1 MQINDQTTIIEGKTR
16 MIVLKQSL
24 TDTVPPQDVPFFNPK
39 AKMSRDFSIIA
50 YSAFLRNF
58 DGPRLFLDSMSGVGS
73 RGLRV
78 ANEIDNI
85 RVVVNDLNPEALE
98 LARKSAQL
106 NGLENFETSENEVCR
121 FLSEFSK
128 KGHRGTIVD
137 IDPFGSPAKYIDCG
151 IRATLHKG
159 LLSITATDQ
168 QVLHGLFKDA
178 CKKKYHG
185 VPIKTSYS
193 NEIATRL
200 VLGLVNTVAAR
211 LDVEITPIFVETNMH
226 YYRVYVRTLN
236 KADTK
241 NRIGYIMHCRACGH
255 RQSVSEKVFECPQ
268 CGSKVEHA
276 GPLWID
282 QLFEKKFA
290 ESMMEELSGLQVD
303 KKCEKAISKC
313 IQESEMPPCYYTLD
327 EIAEMRRSS
336 PIPLANVL
344 DRLREE
350 GFSSSPTSFNPTG
363 FRTNA
368 TISKVKEIFSV

>member
-1 MQINDQTTIIEGKTR
+1 MQINDQTTITEGKTR
-16 MIVLKQSL
+16 VVVLKQSL
-24 TDTVPPQDVPFFNPK
+24 TDIVPPQDVPFFNPK
-39 AKMSRDFSIIA
+39 AKISRDFSIIA
-50 YSAFLRNF
+50 YSAFLKDF

-78 ANEIDNI
+78 ANEIENI

-98 LARKSAQL
+98 LARKSAHL
-106 NGLENFETSENEVCR
+106 NGLEDFETSENEVCR

-128 KGHRGTIVD
+128 RGHRGTIVD

-168 QVLHGLFKDA
+168 QVLHCLFKDA

-211 LDVEITPIFVETNMH
+211 LDTEITPIFVETNMH

-241 NRIGYIMHCRACGH
+241 NRIGYIMHCRMCGH
-255 RQSVSEKVFECPQ
+255 RQSVSEKLSECPQ

-282 QLFEKKFA
+282 HLFEKRFVESMA
-290 ESMMEELSGLQVD
+290 ESIPNLQVD

-313 IQESEMPPCYYTLD
+313 ILESEMPPCYYTLD

-344 DRLREE
+344 DRLQKE

-363 FRTNA
+363 FRTDA
-368 TISKVKEIFSV
+368 TISKIKEIFSA

>member
-1 MQINDQTTIIEGKTR
+1 VQINDQTTVTEGKTR

-58 DGPRLFLDSMSGVGS
+58 EGPRLFLDSMSGVGS

-78 ANEIDNI
+78 ANEIDNV

-168 QVLHGLFKDA
+168 QVLHAA
-178 CKKKYHG
+178 CTGTCKHSCRK
-185 VPIKTSYS
+185 
-193 NEIATRL
+193 
-200 VLGLVNTVAAR
+200 
-211 LDVEITPIFVETNMH
+211 
-226 YYRVYVRTLN
+226 
-236 KADTK
+236 
-241 NRIGYIMHCRACGH
+241 IGR
-255 RQSVSEKVFECPQ
+255 
-268 CGSKVEHA
+268 
-276 GPLWID
+276 
-282 QLFEKKFA
+282 
-290 ESMMEELSGLQVD
+290 
-303 KKCEKAISKC
+303 
-313 IQESEMPPCYYTLD
+313 
-327 EIAEMRRSS
+327 
-336 PIPLANVL
+336 
-344 DRLREE
+344 
-350 GFSSSPTSFNPTG
+350 
-363 FRTNA
+363 
-368 TISKVKEIFSV
+368 